1 MPCHSNFEIYGQIFW
16 CTHSTEASLAD
27 FFLRKNGGGGGVVS
41 YSGYY
46 WRVKGYKN

>member
-27 FFLRKNGGGGGVVS
+27 FFLRKGGG
-41 YSGYY
+41 
-46 WRVKGYKN
+46 WFLTLATTDE